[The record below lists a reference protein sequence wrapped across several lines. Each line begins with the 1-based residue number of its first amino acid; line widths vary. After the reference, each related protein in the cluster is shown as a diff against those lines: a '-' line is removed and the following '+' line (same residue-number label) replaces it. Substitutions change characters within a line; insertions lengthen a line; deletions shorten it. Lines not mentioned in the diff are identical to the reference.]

1 MKRRQRQTPL
11 PSLDP
16 WLSAGDQP
24 SPDPG
29 PLEAIGFLDPPRAAQ
44 LLSRLGRSDIPSFR
58 HNGTADL
65 GAALKAS
72 PDPDLALAALER
84 ICETDGTTGRLNHTD
99 RLAPMAVILGASR
112 FLGDLL
118 VRRPEWID
126 WLFDQGAL
134 ETPADEGMA
143 SFPAPEREGRPA
155 PEEQLEGL
163 NSSKRAELLRIGARS
178 VLGFSTLEEEF
189 GALSKMADLII
200 QSLLESF
207 WPTAVPV
214 PSIVALGKLGG
225 QELNFSSDVDL
236 IFTFGLPE
244 DAPLSTIMPLANRA
258 VEDLVGHLTRYTAEG
273 SLYRVDLR
281 LRPGGDRAPLARTI
295 RGTESYY
302 AAQGAPWER
311 QMLVKAR
318 PAAGDRE
325 AGAEF
330 LRRLVP
336 FIYPAHADSDPREEA
351 HRHRRERRARE
362 GQSLS
367 TEHVKLAPG
376 GIRDIEFII
385 QVLQLLYG
393 GRRPEL
399 RQAGALPALS
409 ALYRYGVLP
418 EREATDLE
426 AAYRFLRRLEHLIQ
440 MDEDRQAFTLPTAAG
455 RRRAF
460 ARLMGCSTE
469 SDLLRAYDA
478 HRECVTTALS
488 TLLPGRGEKESGEP
502 VEAILNLA
510 PGGKEAAGLLRRRGF
525 LNPEQSHRVLIA
537 TGRTARAESAN
548 SWAAFVGLLPL
559 LIEDAA
565 DTGAPDRAL
574 NNLDRI
580 LRRLGSSGAYARLMA
595 REAPLRRALLALCA
609 SGELLTDLLIRHPE
623 HFERLFSARAA
634 TLAADPE
641 GWRRRLRQERRSSPD
656 SGVLARRLEGL
667 RSRETLATGLAYA
680 VGDRSLEEAMSDLGA
695 LARDLVR
702 VFLGSHLAD
711 HLHPPRVAVLCL
723 GTMAA
728 GAMSFASDADLL
740 FVHVEGAGAD
750 IQTLASKAGG
760 LLSPPGGPYHVD
772 MRLRPEGRSAP
783 ISVDVDYLRSYLGER
798 ASAWEAL
805 AMARVRPLYGRRR
818 LTDGTLTV
826 IEEWLASFR
835 LSEEAR
841 AQIREVRTTQEED
854 ARADEG
860 RAGQGGSFDV
870 KRSPGAMADV
880 EFIAFGLLLDTW
892 QGGDPRPATVPVM
905 LEHLVGSGRMDPSDA
920 TLLRDA
926 YRRYRAVQVGLQL
939 HYGRDVTRLPESWEE
954 DSPAAPLASETAASL
969 RAAAERVREVFE
981 RVYPSSL

>member
-1 MKRRQRQTPL
+1 MKRRQRHIPL

-16 WLSAGDQP
+16 WLSAGDEAP
-24 SPDPG
+24 PDPT
-29 PLEAIGFLDPPRAAQ
+29 PLEAIGFLDPPQAARM
-44 LLSRLGRSDIPSFR
+44 LSRLGRSDMPSFR
-58 HNGTADL
+58 HNKTADL
-65 GAALKAS
+65 GVALQTS

-84 ICETDGTTGRLNHTD
+84 ICEADGAIPRLNHID
-99 RLAPMAVILGASR
+99 RLAPLAAILGASR

-134 ETPADEGMA
+134 ETPADHGLA
-143 SFPAPEREGRPA
+143 ALQALDGEGRTS
-155 PEEQLEGL
+155 PEEYLERL
-163 NSSKRAELLRIGARS
+163 NIGKRAELLRIGARA
-178 VLGFSTLEEEF
+178 VLGLSTLEEEF
-189 GALSKMADLII
+189 GALSGMADSVI
-200 QSLLESF
+200 QSLLGLS
-207 WPTAVPV
+207 WPADVPV
-214 PSIVALGKLGG
+214 PSVVALGKLGG

-236 IFTFGLPE
+236 IFTFDLPE
-244 DAPLSTIMPLANRA
+244 DAPLSTIMPAANRA
-258 VEDLVGHLTRYTAEG
+258 LEDVVGYLTRYTPEG

-295 RGTESYY
+295 RGTENYY

-318 PAAGDRE
+318 PAAGNRE

-393 GRRPEL
+393 GRRPEV
-399 RQAGALPALS
+399 RQPGALPALS
-409 ALYRYGVLP
+409 ALYRFGVLP
-418 EREATDLE
+418 ERESTDLE
-426 AAYRFLRRLEHLIQ
+426 SAYRFLRRLEHLIQ
-440 MDEDRQAFTLPTAAG
+440 MDEDRQAFTLPAAAG

-469 SDLLRAYDA
+469 TDLLDAYDA
-478 HRECVTTALS
+478 HRERVATALS
-488 TLLPGRGEKESGEP
+488 TLLPGRGEEESGEP
-502 VEAILNLA
+502 VESILNLT
-510 PGGKEAAGLLRRRGF
+510 PGGEEAAGILRRRGF
-525 LNPEQSHRVLIA
+525 RDPEQSHRVLIA
-537 TGRTARAESAN
+537 TGTAARTESAN

-559 LIEDAA
+559 LLEDAVK
-565 DTGAPDRAL
+565 TGAPDRAL

-580 LRRLGSSGAYARLMA
+580 LRRLGSSGAYARLLA

-623 HFERLFSARAA
+623 YFERLFSVRAA

-641 GWRRRLRQERRSSPD
+641 GWRRRLRKERRLASDSS
-656 SGVLARRLEGL
+656 VLARRLEGL

-680 VGDRSLEEAMSDLGA
+680 VGDRTLEEAMTDLGA

-702 VFLGSHLAD
+702 VFLGTHLAQ

-728 GAMSFASDADLL
+728 GTMSFASDADLL

-783 ISVDVDYLRSYLGER
+783 ISVDVKYLRSYLAER

-805 AMARVRPLYGRRR
+805 AMARIRPLYGRRI
-818 LTDGTLTV
+818 LLAGTLTV
-826 IEEWLASFR
+826 IEEWLASFQ
-835 LSEEAR
+835 LDEAAR
-841 AQIREVRTTQEED
+841 ARIREVRTTQEED
-854 ARADEG
+854 ARVDEG

-892 QGGDPRPATVPVM
+892 QRGRARPATVPVM
-905 LEHLVGSGRMDPSDA
+905 LEHLVDIGSLNQTDA
-920 TLLRDA
+920 TLLREA

-939 HYGRDVTRLPESWEE
+939 HYGRDVTRLPESWGE
-954 DSPAAPLASETAASL
+954 DSPAAPLASETVASL
-969 RAAAERVREVFE
+969 AGAAEGVREVFE
-981 RVYPSSL
+981 RVYPS